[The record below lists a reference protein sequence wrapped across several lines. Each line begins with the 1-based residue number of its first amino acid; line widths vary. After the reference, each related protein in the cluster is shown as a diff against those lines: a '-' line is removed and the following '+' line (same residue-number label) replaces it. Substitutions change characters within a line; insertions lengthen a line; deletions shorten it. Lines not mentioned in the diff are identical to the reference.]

1 MRFNYNNFKIHSI
14 LSYLDACSSSD
25 EEPDEDD
32 VIMIRLLALVKCRR
46 SPIVYRNR
54 LIWDEHVK
62 LLLEEDQFTSMYR
75 MTYPTLKKLLDLL
88 SPFLQVDASQAN
100 RRCKGGGCITPEL
113 ILHCLLQ

>member
-32 VIMIRLLALVKCRR
+32 VIMITLLALVKRRR

-88 SPFLQVDASQAN
+88 SLTS
-100 RRCKGGGCITPEL
+100 G
-113 ILHCLLQ
+113 

>member
-46 SPIVYRNR
+46 SPIVYRKW
-54 LIWDEHVK
+54 LIWDMHVK
-62 LLLEEDQFTSMYR
+62 LLLEEDQFTSMH
-75 MTYPTLKKLLDLL
+75 PKLIG
-88 SPFLQVDASQAN
+88 DAKVADA
-100 RRCKGGGCITPEL
+100 
-113 ILHCLLQ
+113 